1 MRLRR
6 VVLIKNVTFLAL
18 SVLVLGYLGA
28 NYADVGNLFGMPGYY
43 VVRVDLPQTGGLFT
57 DADVTYRG
65 VSVGR
70 VGPITLTA
78 DGVQAQL
85 HIDDSSHRIPKVQLK
100 AQVADLSVAGEEYL
114 DLQPGTDQGP
124 YLVGGD
130 TVRQSATSIPA
141 PVTSMLASVNT
152 LTESVPLASLRTVV
166 DQLGDAFAG
175 QAQNLQGLL
184 DSSSQFTEAA
194 SRALPATTELLV
206 DGQTVL
212 QTQADEGDAIRSF
225 ADSADQLAAQLDSSD
240 SDLRKLITTTPEAA
254 TQLDQLL
261 QDAGPNLG
269 VVLANLLTTADVA
282 VTRQAG
288 IQELLVKLPAV
299 AAAGSTAINGS
310 GAHMSMAVTFFQP
323 LPCVQGYSGTVHH
336 SGTDTSAGVWNT
348 AAGCTAPASS
358 GTDVRGSDNAPGGSG
373 K

>member
-1 MRLRR
+1 MRR
-6 VVLIKNVTFLAL
+6 VVLIKNLTFLAL
-18 SVLVLGYLGA
+18 STLVLGYLGA

-43 VVRVDLPQTGGLFT
+43 VVRVNLAQTGGLFT

-70 VGPITLTA
+70 VGPITLTP
-78 DGVQAQL
+78 DGVQADL
-85 HIDDSSHRIPKVQLK
+85 HINDSAHRIPRQLH
-100 AQVADLSVAGEEYL
+100 AQVADLSVVGEEYL
-114 DLQPGTDQGP
+114 DLQPSTDQGP

-130 TVRQSATSIPA
+130 TIRQAATSIPA
-141 PVTSMLASVNT
+141 PVTSMLTSVNT

-166 DQLGDAFAG
+166 DQLGDAFTG
-175 QAQNLQGLL
+175 QAQNLQALL

-194 SRALPATTELLV
+194 SRALPATTTLLV
-206 DGQTVL
+206 DGRTVL

-288 IQELLVKLPAV
+288 IQELLIKLPAV
-299 AAAGSTAINGS
+299 AAAGSTAINGT

-323 LPCVQGYSGTVHH
+323 LPCIEGYGGTVHH
-336 SGTDTSAGVWNT
+336 SGTDTSAGAWNT
-348 AAGCTAPASS
+348 AAGCTEPASS
-358 GTDVRGSDNAPGGSG
+358 GTDVRGSNNAPEVKG

>member
-6 VVLIKNVTFLAL
+6 VVLVKNVTFLAL
-18 SVLVLGYLGA
+18 SALVLGYLGA
-28 NYADVGNLFGMPGYY
+28 NYADVGGLFGMPGYY
-43 VVRVDLPQTGGLFT
+43 VVRVDLAGTGGLFPN
-57 DADVTYRG
+57 ADVTYRG

-70 VGPITLTA
+70 VGPIRLTA
-78 DGVQAQL
+78 DGVQADL
-85 HIDDSSHRIPKVQLK
+85 HLDDSDHRIPRQLH

-114 DLQPGTDQGP
+114 DLEPSTDQAP

-130 TVRQSATSIPA
+130 TVRQADTSIPA
-141 PVTSMLASVNT
+141 PVTSMLTSVNT
-152 LTESVPLASLRTVV
+152 LTESVPLQSLRTVV
-166 DQLGDAFAG
+166 DQLGDAFSG
-175 QAQNLQGLL
+175 QAQNLQALL

-194 SRALPATTELLV
+194 SQALPATTKLLV

-240 SDLRKLITTTPEAA
+240 SDLRRLITTTPEAA

-288 IQELLVKLPAV
+288 IQELLIRLPAV
-299 AAAGSTAINGS
+299 AAAGSTAINGT

-323 LPCVQGYSGTVHH
+323 LPCIEGYGGTVHH
-336 SGTDTSAGVWNT
+336 SGTDTSAGAWNT
-348 AAGCTAPASS
+348 AAGCTEPASS
-358 GTDVRGSDNAPGGSG
+358 GTDVRGSDNAPEVKG